1 MGRRKTP
8 THGAIRERPLLSRG
22 ALLLELSP
30 ALMVRSAGEARAS
43 RTMAAGSGIHNSR
56 AGATL
61 WSNPIEHVV
70 FIISEGGDDLIVSF
84 AIAADLAYPGDI
96 ESLTLLW
103 TPKYDYLLPPEER
116 GVSVSFE
123 RSAHGEDELVVEV
136 RDCANEQAVWVTTA
150 RRTYEL
156 DVRKVEEDE
165 LADMRKVFGE
175 MSRLGGL
182 RYVRL

>member
-1 MGRRKTP
+1 M
-8 THGAIRERPLLSRG
+8 ERVS
-22 ALLLELSP
+22 
-30 ALMVRSAGEARAS
+30 
-43 RTMAAGSGIHNSR
+43 
-56 AGATL
+56 
-61 WSNPIEHVV
+61 
-70 FIISEGGDDLIVSF
+70 FITTESGDDLIVSF
-84 AIAADLAYPGDI
+84 AVMDPADFTEI

-123 RSAHGEDELVVEV
+123 RSARDEDELVLEV
-136 RDCANEQAVWVTTA
+136 RDSADEQIVWVETG

-156 DVRKVEEDE
+156 DVRKVDPDE
-165 LADMRKVFGE
+165 LSDMRKTLAK

>member
-1 MGRRKTP
+1 V
-8 THGAIRERPLLSRG
+8 
-22 ALLLELSP
+22 ELVS
-30 ALMVRSAGEARAS
+30 
-43 RTMAAGSGIHNSR
+43 
-56 AGATL
+56 
-61 WSNPIEHVV
+61 
-70 FIISEGGDDLIVSF
+70 FITTESGDDLIVSF
-84 AIAADLAYPGDI
+84 AVMKPADFTEI